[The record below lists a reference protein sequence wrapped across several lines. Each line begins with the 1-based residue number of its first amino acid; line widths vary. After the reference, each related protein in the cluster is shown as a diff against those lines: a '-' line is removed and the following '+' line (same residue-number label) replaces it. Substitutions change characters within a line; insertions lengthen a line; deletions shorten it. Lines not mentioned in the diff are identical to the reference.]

1 MKISFD
7 HPVTSK
13 RTSITINDSMI
24 RLHAVAHDYD
34 VSSDDFMYDTRY
46 RAELQDC
53 ITRLAKTYAVGN
65 SNFSTFISYV
75 ENTITIDAISF
86 INELKKL

>member
-1 MKISFD
+1 MKISFE
-7 HPVTSK
+7 HPTTSK

-24 RLHAVAHDYD
+24 RLHAIAHNYD
-34 VSSDDFMYDTRY
+34 VDSDDFMFDTRY
-46 RAELQDC
+46 RAELQEC
-53 ITRLAKTYAVGN
+53 ISRLAQTYADGN

-86 INELKKL
+86 INQLKKL